1 MISLNSHLATL
12 SNKYG
17 YEIYL
22 EENLELEKTEPKVRF
37 RIDSESDTFHLKFSR
52 SWNVYE
58 GNNRSQIFQVIDL
71 ILKENLNFWMHS
83 DVVL

>member
-1 MISLNSHLATL
+1 MISINNHLETL

-22 EENLELEKTEPKVRF
+22 EENLELGKTEPKVRF

-52 SWNVYE
+52 SWKTTKLSSSPVHLE
-58 GNNRSQIFQVIDL
+58 V
-71 ILKENLNFWMHS
+71 E
-83 DVVL
+83 